1 MQTKAENKLDVRKD
15 DHRKRKSEIHSLS
28 GTKSQF
34 NSRLDVVSTTDSIGP
49 KSTLSGGKLEIL
61 KNNLAKKQRE
71 NMLTLQSKSASPMA
85 DKIVMD
91 RFAMSPISYQK
102 YDFECHFWL
111 QNKIADPNQLKWGH
125 VVCGDWI
132 SIIDGINGL
141 KSGED
146 EVNKFKCLEC
156 FYVTRKQE
164 LIPITTPAKDENILN
179 VNIDIE
185 DDEANPSVEE
195 DKTPSDHSNKM
206 RGGNLSRKQKSD
218 KPTNNLD
225 NLK

>member
-1 MQTKAENKLDVRKD
+1 MQSKAENRLEIKKD

-34 NSRLDVVSTTDSIGP
+34 NSRLDVVSTTDSIGA
-49 KSTLSGGKLEIL
+49 KSSLSSGKLEIL

-71 NMLTLQSKSASPMA
+71 NMVNLESKSASPIA

-91 RFAMSPISYQK
+91 RFAMSPINYQK

-141 KSGED
+141 KVGD
-146 EVNKFKCLEC
+146 EEGNKFKCLEW

-179 VNIDIE
+179 VNIDLE
-185 DDEANPSVEE
+185 DDEANPNIEE
-195 DKTPSDHSNKM
+195 DKTPSDNPAKE
-206 RGGNLSRKQKSD
+206 RGSNLSRKNKSD
-218 KPTNNLD
+218 KNIKHFEH
-225 NLK
+225 LK